1 MWGKLRYVKFI
12 KVGLLLVIPLLLLAT
27 FVVLATGAVPY
38 KVYVVNTGSI
48 TPTIPPGSAVIV
60 HEGHYRIGQV
70 VTFRENGLTVTHRLV
85 SINAQGLTT
94 TKGDANATADPW
106 HVPKSQIVGGV
117 VAEPRYLGYWITYL
131 KSPLGLGSIVLI
143 ILVLWQVWK
152 FAGGSSREVGGD
164 EGGSPRQK
172 RRGTRRKVAEPSS
185 DDVATTPA
193 EEFATQRSGHLDS
206 STTALTEG
214 SPTVSREQADAYGDH
229 VKSGSSVLTLIDESD
244 SRVDTEST
252 VDPLDDPIDQMEPAI
267 AAEEQVDQ
275 GAVKPLEAHALVVD
289 AEPSVTGLS
298 DDSSTGIAV
307 EPADDDDAID
317 VTSEEH
323 VEPAHVE
330 DEEQRRARMAK
341 WFGVVHNGSEKAWEG
356 RSK

>member
-27 FVVLATGAVPY
+27 FVVLATGAIPY
-38 KVYVVNTGSI
+38 KVYVINTGSM

-70 VTFRENGLTVTHRLV
+70 VTFGENGLTVTHRLV

-117 VAEPRYLGYWITYL
+117 VAAPRYVGYWITYL

-143 ILVLWQVWK
+143 IIVLWQVWK
-152 FAGGSSREVGGD
+152 FAAGPSREVGGD
-164 EGGSPRQK
+164 EGRPSRQK
-172 RRGTRRKVAEPSS
+172 RRGTRRKVSDQS
-185 DDVATTPA
+185 QDDVATTPDEVSA
-193 EEFATQRSGHLDS
+193 MRGSGHDES
-206 STTALTEG
+206 STTAVTEE
-214 SPTVSREQADAYGDH
+214 SPTVSREQAEAVVDKALGET
-229 VKSGSSVLTLIDESD
+229 SVLTLIDESEP
-244 SRVDTEST
+244 SVVTEAT
-252 VDPLDDPIDQMEPAI
+252 VEPLDDLVDQIEPAI
-267 AAEEQVDQ
+267 AVGEHVDH
-275 GAVKPLEAHALVVD
+275 GVVEALAAHAQMVD
-289 AEPSVTGLS
+289 AEPSVTSLS
-298 DDSSTGIAV
+298 DDSSMDVAV
-307 EPADDDDAID
+307 EPATDDDVID
-317 VTSEEH
+317 VTPVEQ

-341 WFGVVHNGSEKAWEG
+341 WFGVVHNGSDRASEG
-356 RSK
+356 KSK